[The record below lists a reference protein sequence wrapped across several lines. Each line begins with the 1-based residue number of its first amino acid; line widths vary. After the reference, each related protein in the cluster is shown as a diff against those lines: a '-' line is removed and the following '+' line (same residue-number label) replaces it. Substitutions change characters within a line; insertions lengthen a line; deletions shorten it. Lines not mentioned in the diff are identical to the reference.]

1 MRLCLLSFFLCLP
14 LSVFG
19 QQVTIAPYYGG
30 RQAAIS
36 LTFDDGLLDQ
46 YTLAFPQLKSRGLK
60 ATFAIIGSKVGGII
74 RSKQDRIDHTD
85 GTPVMTWNMI
95 REMAA
100 DGQEIASHGWEHRA
114 VTRLSPD
121 ELHREVFLNDSVL
134 QAEVGIRPLT
144 FVYPGNNKS
153 DSTVVFCE
161 QNRVGSRTFQMSLG
175 SKRTLPFLQNYIDSL
190 ITHGEWGVT
199 MTHGIS
205 RGYDHFSDPQVLWHF
220 FDYISER
227 QDRLWI
233 APLCD
238 VSAYIRERD
247 NTTLSI
253 CTHDG
258 TTVITLH
265 TSLSPSL
272 FVHPLT
278 LMLPSR
284 PVRQVE
290 QGGKPLPVYMHGGH
304 QLVDVNPHAGP
315 IRITCNQNIQ

>member
-1 MRLCLLSFFLCLP
+1 MRLCLLSFILCLP

-85 GTPVMTWNMI
+85 GTPV
-95 REMAA
+95 
-100 DGQEIASHGWEHRA
+100 
-114 VTRLSPD
+114 
-121 ELHREVFLNDSVL
+121 
-134 QAEVGIRPLT
+134 
-144 FVYPGNNKS
+144 
-153 DSTVVFCE
+153 
-161 QNRVGSRTFQMSLG
+161 
-175 SKRTLPFLQNYIDSL
+175 
-190 ITHGEWGVT
+190 
-199 MTHGIS
+199 
-205 RGYDHFSDPQVLWHF
+205 
-220 FDYISER
+220 
-227 QDRLWI
+227 
-233 APLCD
+233 
-238 VSAYIRERD
+238 
-247 NTTLSI
+247 
-253 CTHDG
+253 
-258 TTVITLH
+258 ITLH

-290 QGGKPLPVYMHGGH
+290 QGGKPLSVYVRGGH
-304 QLVDVNPHAGP
+304 QLVDVNLHDGP